1 MKKLAFLLPVLFTG
15 LLLASCGHCKT
26 EDPRPTRTLTTS
38 EGQTATAAA
47 TSNTTSSCSMKG
59 GM

>member
-1 MKKLAFLLPVLFTG
+1 MKKLAFLLPALFAG
-15 LLLASCGHCKT
+15 LLLAACGHCKT

-47 TSNTTSSCSMKG
+47 TSTTSSCPMKS

>member
-1 MKKLAFLLPVLFTG
+1 MKKLAFIFPVLFAG

-26 EDPRPTRTLTTS
+26 EDPRPTRTLTTN

-47 TSNTTSSCSMKG
+47 TTNTSSSCPMKS